1 MNLSAEARA
10 RFGKDDLPL
19 PPDPNFW
26 EVFNKVVGMQE
37 KQFMKLRDNQVGWS
51 VGRLVGW
58 LVGWYDCASA
68 RACVKGEGLPSF
80 SHGWGG

>member
-37 KQFMKLRDNQVGWS
+37 KQFMKLRDNQVGW
-51 VGRLVGW
+51 
-58 LVGWYDCASA
+58 YPPPPP
-68 RACVKGEGLPSF
+68 LPALTPQTQP
-80 SHGWGG
+80 

>member
-26 EVFNKVVGMQE
+26 EVFNKVVGMGE
-37 KQFMKLRDNQVGWS
+37 SQFQKLRDNQVS
-51 VGRLVGW
+51 PSSLRDNQEAGRGPGCRCRVQH
-58 LVGWYDCASA
+58 
-68 RACVKGEGLPSF
+68 RAPHYK
-80 SHGWGG
+80 